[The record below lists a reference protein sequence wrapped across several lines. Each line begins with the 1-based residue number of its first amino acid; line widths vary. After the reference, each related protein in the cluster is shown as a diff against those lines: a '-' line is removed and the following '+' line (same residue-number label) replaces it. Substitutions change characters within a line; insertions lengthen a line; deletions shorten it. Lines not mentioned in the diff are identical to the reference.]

1 MQNQPRPRSL
11 QPAPGMDVPVDSREV
26 SLGIP
31 AKPEYL
37 VLVRLALSAVCR
49 LTPLGPDEVADLKLA
64 VTEAATSR
72 VQPDQPGDEESPE
85 LRVGMRLEQD
95 RLEVTLRGG
104 AASDMPDEERELSRP
119 IIDATVDQFDDG
131 GHSTLLVKPLSDTL
145 GEPEDPSI
153 AA

>member
-1 MQNQPRPRSL
+1 M
-11 QPAPGMDVPVDSREV
+11 PVDSREV

-72 VQPDQPGDEESPE
+72 VQPDRPGDDESPE
-85 LRVGMRLEQD
+85 LRVGMRLDEE
-95 RLEVTLRGG
+95 RLAVTLRGG
-104 AASDMPDEERELSRP
+104 ASTEVADEERELSRA
-119 IIDATVDQFDDG
+119 IIEATVDQFDDEG
-131 GHSTLLVKPLSDTL
+131 DSTVLVKHLAGVP
-145 GEPEDPSI
+145 G
-153 AA
+153 

>member
-1 MQNQPRPRSL
+1 
-11 QPAPGMDVPVDSREV
+11 MDVPADSREV

-72 VQPDQPGDEESPE
+72 VQADQPGDEESPE
-85 LRVGMRLEQD
+85 LRVGMRLDEEK
-95 RLEVTLRGG
+95 LEVTLRGG
-104 AASDMPDEERELSRP
+104 SPSDVPEDERELSRA
-119 IIDATVDQFDDG
+119 IVEATVDHFEEDG
-131 GHSTLLVKPLSDTL
+131 DSTLLVKHLA
-145 GEPEDPSI
+145 GEPG
-153 AA
+153 

>member
-1 MQNQPRPRSL
+1 
-11 QPAPGMDVPVDSREV
+11 MDVPTDSREV

-72 VQPDQPGDEESPE
+72 VQADQPGDDESPE
-85 LRVGMRLEQD
+85 LRVGMRLEED
-95 RLEVTLRGG
+95 RLEVTLQGG
-104 AASDMPDEERELSRP
+104 APSEVPDEERELSRA
-119 IIDATVDQFDDG
+119 IIEATVDSFDD
-131 GHSTLLVKPLSDTL
+131 TADETVIVKQLVTAP
-145 GEPEDPSI
+145 G
-153 AA
+153 

>member
-1 MQNQPRPRSL
+1 MNAST
-11 QPAPGMDVPVDSREV
+11 DSREV

-72 VQPDQPGDEESPE
+72 VQADRPGDDESPE
-85 LRVGMRLEQD
+85 LRVGMRLDED
-95 RLEVTLRGG
+95 RLEVTLSGG
-104 AASDMPDEERELSRP
+104 AGPRVSQRSSQP
-119 IIDATVDQFDDG
+119 
-131 GHSTLLVKPLSDTL
+131 
-145 GEPEDPSI
+145 
-153 AA
+153 

>member
-1 MQNQPRPRSL
+1 ME
-11 QPAPGMDVPVDSREV
+11 VPVDSREV

-64 VTEAATSR
+64 VTEAATGR
-72 VQPDQPGDEESPE
+72 VQPDRPGDDESPE
-85 LRVGMRLEQD
+85 LRVGMRLEED

-104 AASDMPDEERELSRP
+104 AAGDMADEERELSRA
-119 IIDATVDQFDDG
+119 IIEATVDRVEDAGDE
-131 GHSTLLVKPLSDTL
+131 TLIVKQLAR
-145 GEPEDPSI
+145 EPG
-153 AA
+153 

>member
-1 MQNQPRPRSL
+1 ME
-11 QPAPGMDVPVDSREV
+11 VPVDSREV

-49 LTPLGPDEVADLKLA
+49 LTPLAPDEVADLKLA

-72 VQPDQPGDEESPE
+72 VQPDRPGDAESPE
-85 LRVGMRLEQD
+85 LRVGMRLEED

-104 AASDMPDEERELSRP
+104 ASSDVPDEERELSRA
-119 IIDATVDQFDDG
+119 IIEATVDQFDDNG
-131 GHSTLLVKPLSDTL
+131 EATLLVKHL
-145 GEPEDPSI
+145 
-153 AA
+153 AATPG

>member
-1 MQNQPRPRSL
+1 
-11 QPAPGMDVPVDSREV
+11 MDVPADSREV

-72 VQPDQPGDEESPE
+72 VQPDQPGDAESPE
-85 LRVGMRLEQD
+85 LRVGMRLDEEK
-95 RLEVTLRGG
+95 LEVTLRGG
-104 AASDMPDEERELSRP
+104 TPSEIPDDERELSRA
-119 IIDATVDQFDDG
+119 IVEATVDHFEEGAD
-131 GHSTLLVKPLSDTL
+131 STLLVKHLA
-145 GEPEDPSI
+145 GEPS
-153 AA
+153 

>member
-1 MQNQPRPRSL
+1 MQKPGQSRSL
-11 QPAPGMDVPVDSREV
+11 QRAPGMDVPADSREV

-72 VQPDQPGDEESPE
+72 VQPDAPGDDESPE
-85 LRVGMRLEQD
+85 LRVGMRLDED
-95 RLEVTLRGG
+95 RLEGTLRGG
-104 AASDMPDEERELSRP
+104 TPAGGDEEERELSRA
-119 IIDATVDQFDDG
+119 IVEATVDRFEEDG
-131 GHSTLLVKPLSDTL
+131 EATLLVKHLVA
-145 GEPEDPSI
+145 EPG
-153 AA
+153 

>member
-1 MQNQPRPRSL
+1 
-11 QPAPGMDVPVDSREV
+11 MDVPADSREV

-72 VQPDQPGDEESPE
+72 VQPDQPGDDESPE
-85 LRVGMRLEQD
+85 LRVGMRLDEH

-104 AASDMPDEERELSRP
+104 AAASVADEERELSKA
-119 IIDATVDQFDDG
+119 IIEATVDRYEDG
-131 GHSTLLVKPLSDTL
+131 GDSTLLVKHL
-145 GEPEDPSI
+145 GDAPG
-153 AA
+153 

>member
-1 MQNQPRPRSL
+1 
-11 QPAPGMDVPVDSREV
+11 MDVPADSREV

-72 VQPDQPGDEESPE
+72 VQADQPGDAESPE
-85 LRVGMRLEQD
+85 LRVGMRLDEEK
-95 RLEVTLRGG
+95 LEVTLRGG
-104 AASDMPDEERELSRP
+104 TPSDVPEDERELSRA
-119 IIDATVDQFDDG
+119 IVEATVDHFEEDTE
-131 GHSTLLVKPLSDTL
+131 STLLVKHLA
-145 GEPEDPSI
+145 GEPS
-153 AA
+153 